1 MIPAPTP
8 QPTDTLA
15 AASAGVEP
23 TRAQRTAI
31 WLGVVA
37 TPLIWLAHL
46 TIGVVLVSRICGDA
60 VAHAVPSWEAIRW
73 IIGVSSA
80 LAFVAALGIAWAAGR
95 AWRQI
100 LSVSTGKRDA
110 HRFVAW
116 CGAAASVAFTFGI
129 AFSSCILVAAPIE
142 RLCAPF
148 Q

>member
-1 MIPAPTP
+1 MIPAQAPDSPMIDAATP
-8 QPTDTLA
+8 
-15 AASAGVEP
+15 GEP
-23 TRAQRTAI
+23 TRSQRIAI

-37 TPLIWLAHL
+37 VPLIWLTHL

-60 VAHAVPSWEAIRW
+60 LAHSMPSWEAIRW

-80 LAFVAALGIAWAAGR
+80 VAFIAALGIAWAAGR

-100 LSVSTGKRDA
+100 LSVATGKRDSQ
-110 HRFVAW
+110 RFIAW
-116 CGAAASVAFTFGI
+116 CGATASVAFTFGI